1 MEKHEKIQTFI
12 TAEQSTVILGKMIT
26 QELVLRWSA
35 GSLWSATLMPP
46 AYPASPTLLQPPPDT
61 SCGTHSPSPAAGEES
76 QESNHIYTA

>member
-12 TAEQSTVILGKMIT
+12 TAEQSTVILGKMIM
-26 QELVLRWSA
+26 VLRWSA
-35 GSLWSATLMPP
+35 GSLWSATLIPP